1 MLLDQTVNILPK
13 GFNMPLIHTIQPQ
26 DASGELAK
34 IYEIITSMRGTVG
47 NNAKLF
53 SVSPELLRQQ
63 MDFIKFYMNHPTL
76 SMPLLACIR
85 IMVSSGEEC
94 QFCIDYNTAMLINM
108 AGWTF
113 DQVAAMRK
121 NLNEANLPEREI
133 AMLHLAVKAVR
144 NAHGV
149 NADDLDT
156 LREMNWSDSD
166 ILEAVNLATRM
177 LAIDIIF
184 NTFKIENS

>member
-1 MLLDQTVNILPK
+1 
-13 GFNMPLIHTIQPQ
+13 MPLIQTISRQE
-26 DASGELAK
+26 ATGELSK
-34 IYEIITSMRGTVG
+34 FYDTLESMGSAVE
-47 NNAKLF
+47 LL
-53 SVSPELLRQQ
+53 SISPELLRQQ

-76 SMPLLACIR
+76 SMPLLASIR
-85 IMVSSGEEC
+85 IMVSSAEEC

>member
-1 MLLDQTVNILPK
+1 
-13 GFNMPLIHTIQPQ
+13 
-26 DASGELAK
+26 
-34 IYEIITSMRGTVG
+34 
-47 NNAKLF
+47 
-53 SVSPELLRQQ
+53 
-63 MDFIKFYMNHPTL
+63 
-76 SMPLLACIR
+76 
-85 IMVSSGEEC
+85 
-94 QFCIDYNTAMLINM
+94 M

-156 LREMNWSDSD
+156 LREMNWSDGD
-166 ILEAVNLATRM
+166 ILEAVNHATRM
-177 LAIDIIF
+177 LATDIIF
-184 NTFKIENS
+184 NTFKIEKS